1 MSEISR
7 RILALI
13 RDLNISYG
21 ELAATTK
28 IPKSALQRY
37 ATGET
42 EKIPLDRLE
51 AIAQALHTTPA
62 YLMGWDLYTW
72 PKERGPKTTGQYIHD
87 LRVSS
92 QKSLHDIA
100 GKAKIPIDILHRYEN
115 DEGGEMPRDILN
127 SIAKALGVNSEII
140 LSYSTKPSLSCDAQ
154 KVARAY
160 EKASLKE
167 QNLIK
172 AILDISE

>member
-62 YLMGWDLYTW
+62 YLMGWDLYTCLLYTS
-72 PKERGPKTTGQYIHD
+72 P
-87 LRVSS
+87 S
-92 QKSLHDIA
+92 
-100 GKAKIPIDILHRYEN
+100 
-115 DEGGEMPRDILN
+115 PRDC
-127 SIAKALGVNSEII
+127 S
-140 LSYSTKPSLSCDAQ
+140 
-154 KVARAY
+154 
-160 EKASLKE
+160 
-167 QNLIK
+167 
-172 AILDISE
+172 